1 MAQGFDTARHGRCRL
16 TPKLTGKEH
25 RNVMSDIRKMLDELG
40 TKREIFICEHCEKTL
55 TNDTEIVFWKK
66 SGLCSDVCNVFFH
79 VRQNQEAHVPMFKNM
94 SDSEIE
100 LFKASKDPA
109 YG

>member
-1 MAQGFDTARHGRCRL
+1 MTENNAQSAECLSRL
-16 TPKLTGKEH
+16 TAE
-25 RNVMSDIRKMLDELG
+25 LD

-55 TNDTEIVFWKK
+55 TDDAEIVFWKK